1 MAATVI
7 LTSAPLLLSQV
18 PLASFVPDVSQPY
31 SDVYHPYTVSR
42 SDYSVRRDVAFTG
55 VVNISSERFLQLL
68 ATRFAALVVRREQ
81 GSTYR
86 VEAMNGCIYT
96 LDSPQNLF
104 TAILSS
110 DESGDQTRRW
120 LEECKRQNLAP
131 RFVVGYR
138 TFVDSKLS
146 RGEKMSTETRSDL
159 HQPLST
165 MQGDV
170 VGIADVKADVGCKA
184 TQEIRTQAEVLGER
198 IYAIA
203 YRKIRIKTRKRDMT
217 VSLDVKTKW
226 KPFNA
231 SRSQDSHELTYFEA
245 EVSKTDDMEDCDEI
259 FTVNSV
265 SGKDSELVRIAVM
278 QDNSSGY

>member
-1 MAATVI
+1 MVATVI

-31 SDVYHPYTVSR
+31 SDVYQPHRVSQ
-42 SDYSVRRDVAFTG
+42 SDYSVRRDAAFTG
-55 VVNISSERFLQLL
+55 VVNISSERFLRLL
-68 ATRFAALVVRREQ
+68 ATRFATLVVRREQ

-86 VEAMNGCIYT
+86 VEATDGCVYT

-104 TAILSS
+104 AAILES
-110 DESGDQTRRW
+110 DESGEQTKRW

-146 RGEKMSTETRSDL
+146 RGEKTSAEIRSDL

-165 MQGDV
+165 MQGDA
-170 VGIADVKADVGCKA
+170 VGIADVGAGVGLMA
-184 TQEIRTQAEVLGER
+184 TQKILAQAEVPGER

-203 YRKIRIKTRKRDMT
+203 YRKIRIKTRKRDAK
-217 VSLDVKTKW
+217 VSLDMKTRW

-231 SRSQDSHELTYFEA
+231 SRSRNSDGSTYFEA
-245 EVSKTDDMEDCDEI
+245 KVSQADDMEDCDDI
-259 FTVNSV
+259 FTVSSV
-265 SGKDSELVRIAVM
+265 SGKDSEPVRIAVM

>member
-31 SDVYHPYTVSR
+31 SDVYQPYMALR
-42 SDYSVRRDVAFTG
+42 SDYSVRRDVTFTG

-68 ATRFAALVVRREQ
+68 ATRFATLVVRREQ

-86 VEAMNGCIYT
+86 VESTNGCVYT

-104 TAILSS
+104 AAILESE
-110 DESGDQTRRW
+110 ESGDQTRRW
-120 LEECKRQNLAP
+120 LDECKRQGLAP

-146 RGEKMSTETRSDL
+146 RGEEMSTETRTDL

-165 MQGDV
+165 TQGGV
-170 VGIADVKADVGCKA
+170 VGVADVEAGVGRKA
-184 TQEIRTQAEVLGER
+184 TQEIRTQAEVPGER

-203 YRKIRIKTRKRDMT
+203 YRKIRIKTRKRDKT
-217 VSLDVKTKW
+217 ISLDLKTKW

-231 SRSQDSHELTYFEA
+231 SRSRDSDESTYLEA
-245 EVSKTDDMEDCDEI
+245 EVSNTDDMEDCDDI

-265 SGKDSELVRIAVM
+265 SGEDSEPVRIAVM